1 MIFDVQYFL
10 AIIYYIYYFFSFM
23 KQPVKKLFDTP
34 EIQLINQGKK
44 IYNTKWSELIS
55 ILSDDQEWI
64 YDKFII
70 DKILLDR
77 ITTWASNISQL
88 PSENEDILPIYAFF
102 QKYAKN
108 IIRLLKDTDIQN
120 VDVSKKNRKENFLN
134 ECNSKIFNQSV
145 TEYVKYAMYE
155 FYKINSWMIQFKWP
169 FIEIANAA
177 GILYFLDRYWI
188 DKTLL
193 NKTEEE
199 IKKLR
204 EKKMKAW
211 WIVFPVD
218 GNSDPKETA
227 EKLIKH
233 IKNRKEYENPN

>member
-1 MIFDVQYFL
+1 
-10 AIIYYIYYFFSFM
+10 M
-23 KQPVKKLFDTP
+23 KQTVKKLFDTP

-55 ILSDDQEWI
+55 ILSDGQKWI
-64 YDKFII
+64 YDNLVV
-70 DKILLDR
+70 DKTLLDR
-77 ITTWASNISQL
+77 ITIWASNISQL
-88 PSENEDILPIYAFF
+88 PSKSEDILPIYAFF

-108 IIRLLKDTDIQN
+108 IMALVKDTDIQN
-120 VDVSKKNRKENFLN
+120 VDVSKKHRKENFLN

-145 TEYVKYAMYE
+145 IEYVKCGMYE
-155 FYKINSWMIQFKWP
+155 FYKINPWMIQFKMP

-177 GILYFLDRYWI
+177 GIVYFLDKYWI

-199 IKKLR
+199 INELL

-211 WIVFPVD
+211 WIVLPVD

-233 IKNRKEYENPN
+233 IRNRKEYENPN